1 MIRVDGQP
9 VGVVFVLPQTLVR
22 RLGPTLLVTGAAAVV
37 AGTVLMAALIFG
49 PVRRRLADIERTAE
63 AIGHGRLDARARE
76 DGGDEV
82 ADLARSFN
90 LMASDLAARAREV
103 EGADRARRLLL
114 ADVSHELMTPLTS
127 MRGYLETLAM
137 PAVAADGDTRARYLR
152 IVGDETRRLE
162 HIVGDLLDL
171 ARLEAGGTPMDVQ
184 DVSVEGLFG
193 AVTARHELDAGA
205 RRVTLR
211 ATIEPGAEI
220 VRGDARR
227 LEQALQNLVA
237 NALRHTPNGGEVS
250 LDCRLEGSTAVIAV
264 HDTGSG
270 IDPQHLPHL
279 FDRFYKVDASR
290 GGVETGSGL
299 GLSIVKAV
307 IDRHRGAVAV
317 VSSPGGSTFELR
329 LPAGDV

>member
-1 MIRVDGQP
+1 
-9 VGVVFVLPQTLVR
+9 
-22 RLGPTLLVTGAAAVV
+22 
-37 AGTVLMAALIFG
+37 MAALIFG

-63 AIGHGRLDARARE
+63 AIGQGRLDARARE

-137 PAVAADGDTRARYLR
+137 PRWRPTRKRGNGICGSSA
-152 IVGDETRRLE
+152 TRRGGSSTSSATCW
-162 HIVGDLLDL
+162 IWRGSRPA
-171 ARLEAGGTPMDVQ
+171 ARRST
-184 DVSVEGLFG
+184 SRTSRWKGLIG

-205 RRVTLR
+205 RGVTLR
-211 ATIEPGAEI
+211 TSIEPGAEI

-237 NALRHTPNGGEVS
+237 NALRHTPHWRRGQHRLPPGGIDRGDRGPRYGRRHRPGAPAPPVRPVLQGRS
-250 LDCRLEGSTAVIAV
+250 VAGRGRNRQRAGIVDREGGDGPPPGSCGGRQFPRRQHVRVAAAGRGSVRRRQTALSA
-264 HDTGSG
+264 TPRPGSG
-270 IDPQHLPHL
+270 SARRPTAPHQAP
-279 FDRFYKVDASR
+279 RPSR
-290 GGVETGSGL
+290 RWR
-299 GLSIVKAV
+299 A
-307 IDRHRGAVAV
+307 R
-317 VSSPGGSTFELR
+317 
-329 LPAGDV
+329 